1 MYEYLTGL
9 VTMVEP
15 RYIVIDVNGIG
26 YRLLVANPYRY
37 HVDHKKVVKV
47 FVYQAVRDDDI
58 SLFGFN
64 DQDEKNLFL
73 QLINVSGIGPKS
85 ALAILANPDHE
96 GLINAIANDDVKYL
110 TKFPGIGKKTASQIC
125 LDLKDKISNLTA
137 NETDLLK
144 PLSVTET
151 SVNRDL
157 NDALEALTALG
168 YKEREVKRI
177 KKELEKEEPVSTEE
191 YLRHAL
197 RFLN

>member
-9 VTMVEP
+9 VTVVEP
-15 RYIVIDVNGIG
+15 RYIVVEVNGIG

-37 HVDHKKVVKV
+37 HIDKQQKVTVY
-47 FVYQAVRDDDI
+47 VYQAVRDDDI
-58 SLFGFN
+58 SLFGFS
-64 DQDEKNLFL
+64 DEDEKQLFM

-96 GLINAIANDDVKYL
+96 GLINDVKYL

-125 LDLKDKISNLTA
+125 LDLKDKIERLAPSEST
-137 NETDLLK
+137 LLK
-144 PLSVTET
+144 PLLPENEN
-151 SVNRDL
+151 VNEALR
-157 NDALEALTALG
+157 DALEALTALG

-177 KKELEKEEPVSTEE
+177 KKELAKEGETSTEE

-197 RFLN
+197 RLLN

>member
-197 RFLN
+197 RLLN